1 MENKELLE
9 KVIKDR
15 LEKSLSEDIDPEE
28 KKVYFK
34 EAMEALDRQTEM
46 DRTDSMKKEQNLNR
60 VVRYVE
66 VAAVPAGLMI
76 LDSLFKWRFM
86 KTVCN
91 FEKDYTFTT
100 TPGRS
105 ISSFFRS
112 RK

>member
-9 KVIKDR
+9 KVINDR
-15 LEKSLSEDIDPEE
+15 LEKSLSEDIDPEM

-34 EAMEALDRQTEM
+34 EAMEALDRQNEI
-46 DRTDSMKKEQNLNR
+46 DRSDSMKKEQNLNR
-60 VVRYVE
+60 VIRYVE
-66 VAAVPAGLMI
+66 VAAVPAGLML

-105 ISSFFRS
+105 ISSFFRWK
-112 RK
+112 R